1 MCVRGWGGGGGG
13 WGAGSVLMQVP
24 RISAELY
31 TQAISTTQDIR
42 RRACMPDSR
51 YTTTCVHLCC

>member
-1 MCVRGWGGGGGG
+1 MCVFGVGGGG

-31 TQAISTTQDIR
+31 MQAISTTQDIR

>member
-1 MCVRGWGGGGGG
+1 MCVGGGRGV

-24 RISAELY
+24 RISTELY

-42 RRACMPDSR
+42 HSTCVPDSR